1 MEHVSH
7 TINDLETLST
17 VLTSAA
23 LRAAAEQAQ
32 STLVQVY
39 SARSDPAWIRDLA
52 TQIMGVLPNAVVV
65 GATTV
70 GEIAHGHMLTG
81 QTVVGFTFFASSNVT
96 AVALSCPSGQETQ
109 TGTELGWRIDQVGA
123 DIAGVLLLATPASL
137 DAARLL
143 RGLEASQRTYP
154 VFGGGAADYA
164 TMAQSLVFFGTDV
177 YSHGAVAVVLT
188 GADLHVEVHTHLGWR
203 PLSKEM
209 TITEVDGMLVKK
221 VDGKPAFEL
230 YQRYL
235 DIPDDGNFFLNA
247 IEFPFLLQRQ
257 GNILARVPVAVGAQG
272 GVQFIADVA
281 AGDRFRIGYGD
292 PDLIIADAVD
302 IQRTIQAFAP
312 QAVFLYTCSCRR
324 FLMQQDVELETLPF
338 EAIAPTFGFYTY
350 GEFFGPAAHGQLLNA
365 TMVAVGLREDS
376 PQQTTAAST
385 QDGEKTESAAQDPFA
400 HKHARIISRLMH
412 FIQVVTEELEQ
423 TNRELTQLSLTDH
436 LTQIYN
442 RVKLDA
448 VLAEEMARA
457 TRYKY
462 TFSVILLDI
471 DHFKQVNDTHGHIVG
486 DAVLVRLA
494 CVLKKHIR
502 ENDTLGRWGGEEF
515 LLILPHT
522 DLEQACAL
530 AEKLRQTIEAEA
542 FQVAGYK
549 TCSFGIT
556 SYCPGDNMTR
566 LLARADHA
574 LYEAKNLG
582 RNRVQV
588 QEPSGRG

>member
-7 TINDLETLST
+7 TINDLKTLRAI
-17 VLTSAA
+17 LTSTA
-23 LRAAAEQAQ
+23 LRDAAEQAQ

-39 SARSDPAWIRDLA
+39 SAQSDPTWIRSLA
-52 TQIMGVLPNAVVV
+52 ALITEELSGAVVV

-70 GEIAHGHMLTG
+70 GEIAQGHMLTG
-81 QTVVGFTFFASSNVT
+81 QTVVGFTFFATSTAT
-96 AVALSCPSGQETQ
+96 AVALECQPGREQQ
-109 TGTELGWRIDQVGA
+109 MGAELSRCIDQIGSG
-123 DIAGVLLLATPASL
+123 IAGVLLLATSASL

-143 RGLEASQRTYP
+143 RGLGAFQRSYP

-164 TMAQSLVFFGTDV
+164 TMAQSLVFSGMDV
-177 YSHGAVAVVLT
+177 YSDGAVAVVLS
-188 GADLHVEVHTHLGWR
+188 GADLYVEAHTHLGWR

-209 TITEVDGMLVKK
+209 TITEVDGMVVKK
-221 VDGKPAFEL
+221 VDGKPAFDV

-235 DIPDDGNFFLNA
+235 DIPEDGNFFLNA

-257 GNILARVPVAVGAQG
+257 GDILARVPVAVAPQG

-292 PDLIIADAVD
+292 PDLIIADAMDV
-302 IQRTIQAFAP
+302 QRTIQAFAP

-350 GEFFGPAAHGQLLNA
+350 GEFFGPAAHVQLLNA

-385 QDGEKTESAAQDPFA
+385 QDEEKTESAEQDPFA

-436 LTQIYN
+436 LTQIHN

-457 TRYKY
+457 TRYQY

-471 DHFKQVNDTHGHIVG
+471 DHFKHVNDTHGHIVG

-494 CVLKKHIR
+494 CILKKHIR

-522 DLEQACAL
+522 DLDRACAL
-530 AEKLRQTIEAEA
+530 AEKLRQTIEAEV
-542 FQVAGYK
+542 FPVAGYK

-556 SYCPGDNMTR
+556 SCYPGDNMTR